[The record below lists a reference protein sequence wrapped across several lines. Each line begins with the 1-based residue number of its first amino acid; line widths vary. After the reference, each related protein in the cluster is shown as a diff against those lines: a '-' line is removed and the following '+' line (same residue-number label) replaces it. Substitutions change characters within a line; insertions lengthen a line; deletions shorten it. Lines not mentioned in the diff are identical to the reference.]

1 MRENFRWV
9 ERAASR
15 GEEATLPRRLI
26 SAPIHAVP
34 DAHWCLSSV
43 GGVKSNIAHALS
55 GTGGG
60 EKENKSTDTPRED
73 SKKKKK
79 KARTEESQRTKSGER
94 QKEQGRE
101 RKQTQSF
108 LFFPLFVFF
117 FVGWG
122 HDSLSLF
129 FSFRC
134 VLQNSRGGGDLVP
147 SIKKYKNRTKKEKRR
162 RKLKTQE
169 KRGEDF

>member
-101 RKQTQSF
+101 RKQTHSF

-117 FVGWG
+117 LLDGG
-122 HDSLSLF
+122 TTLSLSSSPFVAFYRTVEGAGTLCHL
-129 FSFRC
+129 SK
-134 VLQNSRGGGDLVP
+134 N
-147 SIKKYKNRTKKEKRR
+147 IKTGQKKK
-162 RKLKTQE
+162 KD
-169 KRGEDF
+169 GAN